1 MSEMSDIKR
10 IAFLGDVHLGSHP
23 VALGKGLASL
33 LQECAHVVVN
43 LESPICKPCPRD
55 SSKILLQS
63 EPGVESSL
71 SDWHVTCATLANNH
85 IFDYGAKGF
94 HDTCEALR
102 SRQIVFAGAGNNL
115 GKASHPLILDCVGTR
130 VGIIPCAESVTQAQ
144 IATPNTPG
152 CNHLRFPEI
161 GYQVRNLKAK
171 VDFLIVAPHWGFCD
185 YAYPPIRVVSVGE
198 QLLEAGADMIIGH
211 HSHVVQGISRRE
223 DGRIVAY
230 SLGDFYFNDY
240 RLGRRII
247 RLSKENR
254 QGLVLILNLC
264 LGRSYEIELVY
275 TRQRDFLIDIDT
287 SKAREKIMIRR
298 SKPLQK
304 VEIYPTYWKKAVL
317 RRFFNRVVNW
327 LNPLKWKD
335 ISLATFSSA
344 LIMLWQM
351 TFSSGN
357 RYDGYTDHDNH
368 GGKTH

>member
-1 MSEMSDIKR
+1 MSGTSEIKR
-10 IAFLGDVHLGSHP
+10 IAFLGDVHLGSYP
-23 VALGKGLASL
+23 VALDKGLAAL

-85 IFDYGAKGF
+85 IFDYGAEGF

-102 SRQIVFAGAGNNL
+102 SRQIVFAGAGDNL

-130 VGIIPCAESVTQAQ
+130 VGIIPCTESVTQAQ

-185 YAYPPIRVVSVGE
+185 YAYPPTRVVSVGE

-211 HSHVVQGISRRE
+211 HSHVLQGIRQE
-223 DGRIVAY
+223 GDGRQVFY
-230 SLGDFYFNDY
+230 SLGNFYFNTY
-240 RLGRRII
+240 KAHGRVVEP
-247 RLSKENR
+247 SDENR
-254 QGLVLILNLC
+254 KGLVVI
-264 LGRSYEIELVY
+264 
-275 TRQRDFLIDIDT
+275 
-287 SKAREKIMIRR
+287 
-298 SKPLQK
+298 
-304 VEIYPTYWKKAVL
+304 VEFADEMYPKIYPVFI
-317 RRFFNRVVNW
+317 RQSNRVVRLDMSAAREMQCQYRSAPLRSLETYPGHWQSVVRKRLLRRAFYWLSPPNW
-327 LNPLKWKD
+327 RHIRPCIIQAGLNMVLG
-335 ISLATFSSA
+335 STFCRSRENNVQHS
-344 LIMLWQM
+344 
-351 TFSSGN
+351 N
-357 RYDGYTDHDNH
+357 E
-368 GGKTH
+368 